1 MVKKAY
7 RYKIDP
13 IIQYSIF
20 PSFQFKSGFESL
32 KIQITETLFIN
43 EDDIQ
48 LDFVRS
54 SGPGGQNVNKVS
66 TAVQLRFKAAQSDA
80 LPEEIRQRLIQI
92 AGNRMTEDG
101 VLVIKARRFRSQDK
115 NRKDA
120 IQRLIELIRKAT
132 VKPKLRRK
140 TKPSRAAK
148 ERRLLIKKKRGE
160 IKRRRHAIK
169 LPKDS

>member
-1 MVKKAY
+1 M
-7 RYKIDP
+7 RYKTDP

-20 PSFQFKSGFESL
+20 PSFQFNSGFESL
-32 KIQITETLFIN
+32 KIQITATLFID

-80 LPEEIRQRLIQI
+80 LSEEIRQRLIQI
-92 AGNRMTEDG
+92 AGHKMTEDG
-101 VLVIKARRFRSQDK
+101 ILVIKARRFRSQDK

-120 IQRLIELIRKAT
+120 IQRLIELIRKAA
-132 VKPKLRRK
+132 VKPKPRRK
-140 TKPSRAAK
+140 TKPSPAAK
-148 ERRLLIKKKRGE
+148 ERRLLIKKNRGE
-160 IKRRRHAIK
+160 IKRRRHAVK
-169 LPKDS
+169 LPEDS